1 MRGIEKGQRVDVI
14 IVDEVHKLIEKDLK
28 DRHKVPGEIGE
39 DMSTVLLWLIINHL
53 ESECMQHAQ
62 LAVQASMNTW
72 RRTAFAALLNTRV
85 VPVDD
90 DDGDKQFKDA
100 EALENAV
107 YASRRVDPPG
117 EPWEWAPESRLDLA
131 AKERETSVRKTTFV
145 ASFKLDP
152 KEKKAKKQ
160 KKGGRV
166 GATFEFLFE
175 PPGGP
180 ADDEGITIILHGRQ
194 PNAEVSATHS
204 TRGPIP
210 GELSFRGF
218 DAESKLMTLQG
229 GPPEPISVPERSVAA
244 LVTYLAGPTPGSSSG
259 KEESVKVDAKPRSPF
274 ALSSQ
279 DLAEVLTEP
288 GPPEKWLTKALVED
302 YAAPP
307 GALPG
312 KASKED
318 GDEFGC
324 LLLESVRALTHEKQ
338 LDARRIV
345 TLSPDKRLAAS
356 TTARRE
362 AIIKELSDLDGTWIM
377 TTPECTADGAQADRA
392 TVHVAGGVAV
402 NFAGFEQ
409 NKGVAT
415 LKLDT
420 AEMLDKDA
428 TVILLDD
435 GGETAWR
442 LDGARSRD
450 GCVVWVRASNAV
462 KVFAIGGDS
471 AAASSPLS
479 TDKQAVK
486 DHPKLAVWTRCA
498 STYARVGEL
507 LSFARPSPVDVDDNG
522 TVRRFKLAKQ
532 FRVLD
537 GLDDREIFKTAKYPP
552 KDGSGKNLR
561 GGEVL
566 RYISRTPVALDE
578 KNDGDDENAEN
589 NSSKMQ
595 MFFYELA
602 DGRGFVHDH
611 LPAAPEVRALELVSD
626 GDRWLVDESESVI
639 AEESAEAIVPPIIV
653 REVSSLSTLVV
664 TANSGEHFR
673 AHEARF
679 RVHEGDTVRVHTPF
693 AQEWRHARVVSV
705 ARAPRTRARAAS
717 MSGGGVEMAFAAP
730 DFSSYKVEYDDAP
743 GGSDPPQWEKLG
755 DLREVVR
762 FAGECED
769 GVGAH
774 LLPDDYSDATFF
786 QPGDRVEFR
795 ERGNSATWLD
805 MESSLVVDAAGS
817 AEGTVVGG
825 VWMSPLAIDGDE
837 KEGRAPLRLA
847 PGTAVRAT
855 IGARDNVVCRVQAA
869 NAEGCSYALAETVTT
884 VHADVPAAA
893 VTAFAVRVNDDAD
906 DDRSACTYAR
916 AIEPSALAE
925 AAAPTTAETLELTC
939 ELSLALGLVVDLDC
953 VILRVLADSQF
964 RAVVVDVPPP
974 PPPPR
979 ASMAG
984 TEAALVGGSRWRIAS
999 IDDEPVDSRAALM
1012 HALACRQRAALAS
1025 VAPSVSAMSAPA
1037 VCKLGLARVR
1047 ARLLHYDEVGYSDD
1061 VPRMGVYSNH

>member
-1 MRGIEKGQRVDVI
+1 MSTCI
-14 IVDEVHKLIEKDLK
+14 IVDEVAQAYREGSQAH
-28 DRHKVPGEIGE
+28 RHNVSGEIGE

-107 YASRRVDPPG
+107 YASRRVDPPD

-131 AKERETSVRKTTFV
+131 AKERETSVRKATFV

-152 KEKKAKKQ
+152 KEKRAKKQ

-166 GATFEFLFE
+166 GATFEFLFK

-194 PNAEVSATHS
+194 PNAEVSATHPS
-204 TRGPIP
+204 ERPIP
-210 GELSFRGF
+210 DMSLGGF
-218 DAESKLMTLQG
+218 DAESKLMTLHG
-229 GPPEPISVPERSVAA
+229 GPPEPIPVPERSIAA
-244 LVTYLAGPTPGSSSG
+244 LVAYLAGPTPGSSSG

-274 ALSSQ
+274 TLSSQ
-279 DLAEVLTEP
+279 DSAEVLTEP
-288 GPPEKWLTKALVED
+288 GPPEKWHTKALVED

-307 GALPG
+307 GALP
-312 KASKED
+312 KEG

-345 TLSPDKRLAAS
+345 TLADRSGKRVAAS
-356 TTARRE
+356 TTVRRE
-362 AIIKELSDLDGTWIM
+362 AIIKELSDLDGIWIM
-377 TTPECTADGAQADRA
+377 TTPGCTADGAQADRA

-402 NFAGFEQ
+402 SFAGFEQ

-415 LKLDT
+415 LKFDT

-428 TVILLDD
+428 KVILLDD
-435 GGETAWR
+435 GGDTAWR

-450 GCVVWVRASNAV
+450 GCVVWVRAPNAL

-486 DHPKLAVWTRCA
+486 DHPKLTVWTLCA

-507 LSFARPSPVDVDDNG
+507 ISFARPPTDDVDGNG
-522 TVRRFKLAKQ
+522 TVRSFRLAKQ

-578 KNDGDDENAEN
+578 KNDGDYEIGEN
-589 NSSKMQ
+589 NSSKVQ

-639 AEESAEAIVPPIIV
+639 AEESAEATVPPIIV

-664 TANSGEHFR
+664 TANAGEHFR

-679 RVHEGDTVRVHTPF
+679 RVHEGDTVRLHTPF
-693 AQEWRHARVVSV
+693 AQEWRRAHVVSV

-730 DFSSYKVEYDDAP
+730 GFSSYKVKYDDAP
-743 GGSDPPQWEKLG
+743 GGSDPPQWEKLD

-762 FAGECED
+762 LAGECDD

-774 LLPDDYSDATFF
+774 LLPDEYSDATLF

-805 MESSLVVDAAGS
+805 MESSLVDAADS
-817 AEGTVVGG
+817 TEGTVVGG
-825 VWMSPLAIDGDE
+825 VWMSPLAVNGDE

-964 RAVVVDVPPP
+964 RAVVVDNPDAPSPP

-999 IDDEPVDSRAALM
+999 IDDKPVDSRAALM
-1012 HALACRQRAALAS
+1012 HALAFRQRAALAS
-1025 VAPSVSAMSAPA
+1025 VAPSASAMSAPA

-1047 ARLLHYDEVGYSDD
+1047 ARLLHYDEVGYSGD